1 MFTYEDPDDDQPLT
15 PNEYPS
21 PKDVYESYV
30 DDGRE
35 GDLGWMYDKRWTKR
49 RILITAL
56 LLLALFGLILAGL
69 IGVVQLLTTPN
80 APPTPTPFPLPR
92 V

>member
-1 MFTYEDPDDDQPLT
+1 MFTYEDPDDDQPLS
-15 PNEYPS
+15 PSEYPS

-30 DDGRE
+30 DDDKD
-35 GDLGWMYDKRWTKR
+35 GDIGWMYDKRWTKR

-56 LLLALFGLILAGL
+56 LLLALLGFVLAGL
-69 IGVVQLLTTPN
+69 IGVVQLIITPN
-80 APPTPTPFPLPR
+80 APPPTLPPLPR

>member
-1 MFTYEDPDDDQPLT
+1 MFDDDEYGDQPIS

-21 PKDVYESYV
+21 PKDVYDSYV
-30 DDGRE
+30 DDDKD
-35 GDLGWMYDKRWTKR
+35 GDIGWMYDKRWTKR

-56 LLLALFGLILAGL
+56 LLLALLGFVLAGL
-69 IGVVQLLTTPN
+69 IGIVQLITTPN
-80 APPTPTPFPLPR
+80 GPPPPTLPPLPR

>member
-1 MFTYEDPDDDQPLT
+1 MFTYEDPDDDQPIS

-21 PKDVYESYV
+21 PRDVYESYV
-30 DDGRE
+30 DDDKD
-35 GDLGWMYDKRWTKR
+35 GDIGWMYDKRWTKR

-56 LLLALFGLILAGL
+56 LLLALLGFVLAGL
-69 IGVVQLLTTPN
+69 LGIVQLIMTPN
-80 APPTPTPFPLPR
+80 VPPPTLPPLPR